1 MKLFAHCIGLS
12 KEDLEKLNIKT
23 TASLRLVTQ
32 NGLTQIKAT
41 GIYDDLLEIVS
52 IITSFNTFEIR
63 LF

>member
-12 KEDLEKLNIKT
+12 KEELEKLNIKT
-23 TASLRLVTQ
+23 TASLRVVTQ

-41 GIYDDLLEIVS
+41 GIYDDLLEIVN